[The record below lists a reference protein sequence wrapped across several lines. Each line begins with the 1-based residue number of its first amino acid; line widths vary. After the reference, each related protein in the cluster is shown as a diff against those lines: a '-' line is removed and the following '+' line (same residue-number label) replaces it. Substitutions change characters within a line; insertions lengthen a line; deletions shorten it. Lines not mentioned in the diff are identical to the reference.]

1 VIFFPAN
8 AVSPVKRNKRLPC
21 HLPRVNEVRLGNVV
35 GHVGN
40 VVGRGVSVVGAR
52 KGESVNRE
60 GSDLHVHK
68 GNGLRGHRE
77 SARRESVRRENDHRV
92 VSGLL
97 AHHAH
102 KGSVQ
107 RELDELNVLLKGLK
121 SFQRLSQSLR
131 LRCQQFQRLKPSLKF
146 KCQQFRRFRRLMCRR
161 LRRHRHLH
169 QMKALV
175 RASRGGS
182 KPCYWHRHDIS
193 TASNIAVA

>member
-21 HLPRVNEVRLGNVV
+21 HLPRVSEVRLGNVV

-40 VVGRGVSVVGAR
+40 GVGRGVSVVGAR

-77 SARRESVRRENDHRV
+77 SARRENDHRESARRESARRENDHRV

-97 AHHAH
+97 VRHAH

-107 RELDELNVLLKGLK
+107 RELDGLNELNVLLKGLK
-121 SFQRLSQSLR
+121 S
-131 LRCQQFQRLKPSLKF
+131 FQRLKPSLKF